1 MVGLTT
7 LLWVLSALF
16 VVFLAARTLGLKV
29 CAACAAVSTTWLGL
43 LALLF
48 LGKDVDPLMIGILMG
63 GSVVGVMYLLREK
76 LPEEYQLFTFP
87 FMATLFALVYILL
100 DDARAERGAYLLL
113 IAVWTVFIALFSQRG
128 NERMNGMVQK
138 IIQCCKNW

>member
-29 CAACAAVSTTWLGL
+29 CAACAAAATAWLGL

-63 GSVVGVMYLLREK
+63 GSIVGVMYLLREK
-76 LPEEYQLFTFP
+76 LPEEYHLFTFP
-87 FMATLFALVYILL
+87 FMATLFAFVYITLA
-100 DDARAERGAYLLL
+100 DVSVEWGAYLLL
-113 IAVWTVFIALFSQRG
+113 AAMWAVFVVLFSQRE
-128 NERMNGMVQK
+128 NARLKGMVQK